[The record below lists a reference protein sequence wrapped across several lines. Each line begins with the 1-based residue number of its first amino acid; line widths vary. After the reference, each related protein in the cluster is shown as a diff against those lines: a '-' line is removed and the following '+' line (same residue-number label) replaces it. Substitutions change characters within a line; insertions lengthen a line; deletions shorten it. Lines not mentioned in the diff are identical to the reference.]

1 MSAFLPTTASDG
13 ATPAQ
18 DGPTP
23 TADARPISNQD
34 PGHDRGDSQGRLPD
48 KAADQTS
55 ARPSRQSAGASA
67 GQAPEPIG
75 IDVDRLSAAPQ
86 TDAVSLFKQT
96 LKDAKQTLFR
106 RYEQGVPVTRLV
118 AEHSALVDRIIVS
131 AWRRF
136 MPADAAAAVAAVGGY
151 GRAELHPASDID
163 LLILVREGGRDD
175 GRLSELISK
184 LVMFLWDIGL
194 EIGHAVR
201 TVDECRDEARGDVT
215 VVTNL
220 IEARLLVGDHRLFD
234 AMREATGP
242 AEIWPSEAFFEA
254 KCKEQ
259 LARWRKF
266 GETAYTLEPNIKEN
280 PGGLR
285 DIQMIAWVTKR
296 HFGADSLHEL
306 VAHGFLTEAEYMTL
320 IDGQSLLW
328 RIRFALH
335 RLTGRRED
343 RLLFD
348 YQRTLADQFGFSDE
362 GHNLAVEQFMQQYYR
377 TVVELNRLN
386 EMLLQLFQEAILL
399 HDQIGPPQPISKRF
413 QSRSG
418 YLEVTHPRVF
428 ARWPIALLEV
438 FHVLQQQPQLK
449 GIRASTIRLIR
460 ENRHRID
467 DAFREDVRA
476 RSLFME
482 ILRYPHG
489 VTRALRRMNRY
500 GVLAAYIP
508 AFANIVGR
516 MQYDLFHVY
525 TVDEHSLRVLR
536 NLRRFTVP
544 SYNGEFPLC
553 SSIANRI
560 PKLELLYLAGLFHDI
575 AKGRGGDHSLL
586 GARDAWDFCQLHYL
600 SEFDSRLVAWLVQ
613 HHLLM
618 SMTAQRKD
626 ISDPVVVQ
634 AFAEQV
640 GDTHRLNYLYL
651 LTVADARATNPQ
663 RWNSWKNALL
673 RDLYQAARRALSRGL
688 ENPQAQDELV
698 EQKQRE
704 AMRLLAFEGIEAE
717 ECRDLWSRF
726 GLDFFTPSSPE
737 EIAWQTRQMLA
748 THPDELPLVVI
759 RPVVSRGC
767 SEVFIYSRDERN
779 LFVRIT
785 ALLDQQALNI
795 MDARITTTDDGV
807 AVNAFQVLGPDQR
820 PIEQGSES
828 DEIRRLLL
836 EALRESGENTPRV
849 TRRLP
854 RQHRHFP
861 TETRVSFAEDTRN
874 QRTMMRLT
882 TLDRPGLLAE
892 IGTVFEE
899 CDIRL
904 QSAKIAT
911 VGADVDDVFF
921 ISTQDAQPITCA
933 TALTCLRQEIHKRL
947 EQANDK

>member
-1 MSAFLPTTASDG
+1 MNAIVPESPSVLDNV
-13 ATPAQ
+13 
-18 DGPTP
+18 
-23 TADARPISNQD
+23 DA
-34 PGHDRGDSQGRLPD
+34 
-48 KAADQTS
+48 
-55 ARPSRQSAGASA
+55 
-67 GQAPEPIG
+67 
-75 IDVDRLSAAPQ
+75 DRLIH
-86 TDAVSLFKQT
+86 TDHPDALALFKQV
-96 LKDAKQTLFR
+96 LKQSKQALFQ
-106 RYEQGVPVTRLV
+106 RYQEGDPVAHLV
-118 AEHSALVDRIIVS
+118 REHSALVDLLVTC
-131 AWRRF
+131 AWHRF
-136 MPADAAAAVAAVGGY
+136 MPAREPAALVAVGGY
-151 GRAELHPASDID
+151 GRRELHPASDID
-163 LLILVREGGRDD
+163 LMILLEPGAITRVGNTI
-175 GRLSELISK
+175 SEL
-184 LVMFLWDIGL
+184 VTFLWDIGL
-194 EIGHAVR
+194 EIGHSVR
-201 TVDECRDEARGDVT
+201 TVEQCREEASGDVT

-220 IEARLLVGDHRLFD
+220 IESRLITGDRSLFE
-234 AMREATGP
+234 AMRDATGP
-242 AEIWPSEAFFEA
+242 DSIWPSEAFFEA

-259 LARWRKF
+259 LARWKKY
-266 GETAYTLEPNIKEN
+266 GETAYNLEPNIKEN

-306 VAHGFLTEAEYMTL
+306 VEHGFLAEAEYLAL
-320 IDGQSLLW
+320 IEGQSLLW

-348 YQRTLADQFGFSDE
+348 YQRTLADEFGFSDH
-362 GHNLAVEQFMQQYYR
+362 GDNLAVEQFMQQYYR
-377 TVVELNRLN
+377 AVMELNRLN
-386 EMLLQLFQEAILL
+386 EMLMQLFQEAILL
-399 HDQIGPPQPISKRF
+399 HDQIGPPQPVSKRF

-428 ARWPIALLEV
+428 KQRPFALLEV
-438 FHVLQQQPQLK
+438 FHVLQQHPELK

-460 ENRHRID
+460 ESRHLID
-467 DAFREDVRA
+467 DEFREDVRT

-482 ILRYPHG
+482 IVRYPSGLTH
-489 VTRALRRMNRY
+489 ALRRMNRY

-525 TVDEHSLRVLR
+525 TVDEHTLRLLR
-536 NLRRFTVP
+536 NLRRFTIP
-544 SYNGEFPLC
+544 EHHGEFPLC
-553 SSIANRI
+553 SSIAQRV
-560 PKLELLYLAGLFHDI
+560 PKIELLYLAGLFHDI

-600 SEFDSRLVAWLVQ
+600 SEFDSRLVAWLVE

-626 ISDPVVVQ
+626 IADPIVIQ
-634 AFAEQV
+634 AFAEQI
-640 GDTHRLNYLYL
+640 GDSSRLDYLYL
-651 LTVADARATNPQ
+651 LTVADARATNPK

-673 RDLYQAARRALSRGL
+673 RDLYQATRRSLTRGL
-688 ENPQAQDELV
+688 DNPQAQDELV

-704 AMRLLAFEGIEAE
+704 SMRILAFEGIDAE

-726 GLDFFTPSSPE
+726 GIEFFAPSSPE
-737 EIAWQTRQMLA
+737 EIAWQTRQMLGA
-748 THPDELPLVVI
+748 DCNELPLVVI
-759 RPVVSRGC
+759 RPVAPRGC
-767 SEVFIYSRDERN
+767 SEVFIYTHDEKN

-785 ALLDQQALNI
+785 ALLDQQALSI
-795 MDARITTTDDGV
+795 MDARITTTEDGL
-807 AVNAFQVLGPDQR
+807 AVNTFQVLGPDHK
-820 PIEQGSES
+820 PLEQGSES
-828 DEIRRLLL
+828 NELRDLLL
-836 EALRESGENTPRV
+836 QALREPDESALRV

-861 TETRVSFAEDTRN
+861 TETRVSFSEDVRN

-892 IGTVFEE
+892 IGAVFEQ

-921 ISTQDAQPITCA
+921 ISTQEATPITCE

-947 EQANDK
+947 ETADSR

>member
-1 MSAFLPTTASDG
+1 MNVITD
-13 ATPAQ
+13 
-18 DGPTP
+18 
-23 TADARPISNQD
+23 
-34 PGHDRGDSQGRLPD
+34 HD
-48 KAADQTS
+48 T
-55 ARPSRQSAGASA
+55 
-67 GQAPEPIG
+67 
-75 IDVDRLSAAPQ
+75 
-86 TDAVSLFKQT
+86 TDASSIDPERLLQADNQTALRLFKQT
-96 LKDAKQTLFR
+96 LKQAKQSLFDR
-106 RYEQGVPVTRLV
+106 FQAGVSVVELV
-118 AEHSALVDRIIVS
+118 REHSALVDLIATC
-131 AWRRF
+131 AWHRF
-136 MPADAAAAVAAVGGY
+136 MPADEPAALVAVGGY
-151 GRAELHPASDID
+151 GRRELHPASDID
-163 LLILVREGGRDD
+163 LMILLEPAGYTRVANT
-175 GRLSELISK
+175 ISD

-194 EIGHAVR
+194 EIGHSVR
-201 TVDECRDEARGDVT
+201 TVEQCLEEAGGDVT
-215 VVTNL
+215 VITNL
-220 IEARLLVGDHRLFD
+220 IEARLITGSRTLFD
-234 AMREATGP
+234 AMRHATRSG
-242 AEIWPSEAFFEA
+242 AVWSSEAFFEA

-259 LARWRKF
+259 LARWQKY
-266 GETAYTLEPNIKEN
+266 GETAYNLEPNIKEN

-285 DIQMIAWVTKR
+285 DIQMIAWVAKR

-306 VAHGFLTEAEYMTL
+306 VAHGFLTEVEYLTL

-348 YQRTLADQFGFSDE
+348 YQRTLAEEFGFSDH
-362 GHNLAVEQFMQQYYR
+362 GPTLAVEQFMQQYYR
-377 TVVELNRLN
+377 AVIELNRLN

-418 YLEVTHPRVF
+418 YLEVTHPKVF
-428 ARWPIALLEV
+428 EHRPFALLEV
-438 FHVLQQQPQLK
+438 FHVLQQQPELK

-467 DAFREDVRA
+467 DDFREDVRT

-482 ILRYPHG
+482 IVRYPQGLTH
-489 VTRALRRMNRY
+489 ALRRMNRY

-525 TVDEHSLRVLR
+525 TVDEHTLRLLR
-536 NLRRFTVP
+536 NLRRFTIP
-544 SYNGEFPLC
+544 EHNSEFPLC
-553 SSIANRI
+553 SSIAQQV
-560 PKLELLYLAGLFHDI
+560 PKVEIVYLAGLFHDI

-626 ISDPVVVQ
+626 ISDPVVIQ

-640 GDTHRLNYLYL
+640 GDTNRLDYLYL
-651 LTVADARATNPQ
+651 LTIADARATNPK

-673 RDLYQAARRALSRGL
+673 RELYQEARRALTRGL
-688 ENPQAQDELV
+688 DNPQAQDDLV

-717 ECRDLWSRF
+717 EARDLWSRF
-726 GLDFFTPSSPE
+726 GIEFFAPSSPE

-748 THPDELPLVVI
+748 ANCGDLPLVVI
-759 RPVVSRGC
+759 RPVVVRGC
-767 SEVFIYSRDERN
+767 TEVFIYTHDDTN

-795 MDARITTTDDGV
+795 MNARITTTEDGL
-807 AVNAFQVLGPDQR
+807 ALNTFQVLGPDHK
-820 PIEQGSES
+820 PIDQGQES
-828 DEIRRLLL
+828 DE
-836 EALRESGENTPRV
+836 LRELLMQTLRQSDDSAIRV

-854 RQHRHFP
+854 RQLRHFP
-861 TETRVSFAEDTRN
+861 TETRVSFAEDPRN
-874 QRTMMRLT
+874 YRTMMRLT

-892 IGTVFEE
+892 IGAVFEE
-899 CDIRL
+899 CEIRL

-921 ISTQDAQPITCA
+921 ISTQEATPITCE

-947 EQANDK
+947 EASQPPKSFT